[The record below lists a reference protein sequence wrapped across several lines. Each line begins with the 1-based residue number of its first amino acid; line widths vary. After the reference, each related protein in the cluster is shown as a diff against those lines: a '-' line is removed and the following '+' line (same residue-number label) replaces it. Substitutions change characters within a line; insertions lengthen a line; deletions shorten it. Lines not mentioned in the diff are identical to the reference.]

1 MPRVDHDA
9 FYRSALAVHGETAKG
24 VHWNSTE
31 TQEVRFR
38 VLRDLLPDDLSGLTL
53 VDAGCGFGDFYCYL
67 ERRGERPGRY
77 LGLDAMEPMVEIA
90 RRRTG
95 CEIRILDVLNDSLPI
110 ADYYLCSGAMNNLT
124 REESDRFI
132 RHCYAASKTGFVF
145 NLLKGWNTSPI
156 YNFYLPREIKRL
168 GQELEADC
176 RIEEGYLAGDFT
188 TAFIKKQAREC

>member
-1 MPRVDHDA
+1 MPRVDNDA
-9 FYRSALAVHGETAKG
+9 FYRSALAAHGETAEG

-67 ERRGERPGRY
+67 ERHGERPGRY
-77 LGLDAMEPMVEIA
+77 LGLDVMEPMVETA
-90 RRRTG
+90 RGRTG
-95 CEIRILDVLNDSLPI
+95 CEIRILDVLNDPLPK
-110 ADYYLCSGAMNNLT
+110 ADYYLCSGAMNTLT

-132 RHCYAASKTGFVF
+132 RNCYAACDTGFVF
-145 NLLKGWNTSPI
+145 NLLKGWNTSPT
-156 YNFYLPREIKRL
+156 YNFYLPSEIKRL
-168 GQELEADC
+168 GQELAADW

-188 TAFIKKQAREC
+188 TAFIKKQEREC